1 MSASSRNS
9 LCKGARPE
17 NEVDSAGQA
26 DQCRCKAKLELQ
38 GGQEA
43 LFYLYRNGGSSYTNK
58 SRSCEG
64 GGFELQRRINCPVPL
79 RAAHLSASVPISSKL
94 TLQMPS
100 LLPFGRTGGSFAELK
115 WRIVL
120 SGQGSSA
127 LQVRI
132 TGLLLQM
139 QAAVGKSK
147 RGGARQEQHVL
158 SSSSASSWP

>member
-1 MSASSRNS
+1 MQPKAQGLELEVACPERSAADATSKAVQAQRRAVQMQ
-9 LCKGARPE
+9 GRAR
-17 NEVDSAGQA
+17 AGQA

-139 QAAVGKSK
+139 PA
-147 RGGARQEQHVL
+147 
-158 SSSSASSWP
+158 